1 MGVLELQTFLLF
13 QTQAGRCAIIVHM
26 DEHDDDVAPEVEDGV
41 DFEVEDFSILT
52 DEDDEADIEDEEDEP
67 EPDIDPD
74 KSEI

>member
-1 MGVLELQTFLLF
+1 
-13 QTQAGRCAIIVHM
+13 M